1 MSEENRVAA
10 AMDRA
15 GMDPGIYRKYRVE
28 RVDGSSTFGGK
39 HEHCTYFVLDWK
51 HDRFAVP
58 AARAYATACEADYP
72 ALAQDLRN
80 MASEAE
86 AMWARLD
93 PRHDVITGARDVE

>member
-1 MSEENRVAA
+1 VNEETRVQA

-15 GMDPGIYRKYRVE
+15 GMDPGLYRKFRVE
-28 RVDGSSTFGGK
+28 RADGSSGPGSK

-51 HDRFAVP
+51 HDKFAP
-58 AARAYATACEADYP
+58 AAARAYATACEVEYP

-80 MASEAE
+80 LAGEAD

-93 PRHDVITGARDVE
+93 PRHDVITGARE